1 MNYVFLVE
9 DFVYRVDFENYQP
22 SEEEI
27 KRVGEILGQP
37 TKKLN
42 VVMERYWQVFRNY
55 IEKKCASLGST
66 SVCLYSWRVNVP
78 FRLFPLALHAHGT
91 IILFENEKP
100 MQVLAFPMN
109 KALSYNKSP
118 GLPPEE
124 YSEKIP
130 REVSARIDGWQLTAY
145 YNPLINRWIFATRYA
160 LHNMY
165 YMKGRLVVEPME
177 SIANPYVEIGDRIA
191 EKDGLYERLDK
202 YRGWTFTFVLEGPE
216 PAVTRPPYPIGAD
229 VEKYKLYVLMA
240 RSPDGKLYTWS
251 ETRKLVDYNAPPL
264 FEPKSL
270 KELYEDAR
278 RSLIVR
284 SYFAYLETGDPE
296 NPIIAELE
304 SDYYPEAMNAKYLND
319 AKSAAVLVCED
330 LGEELAKIMGD
341 WRANLVVELSRLK
354 RTLED
359 TFARLIESR
368 GVHAVSSAAVNTL
381 REMGVKT
388 VKPEELAKALSEG
401 NIKRVVKK
409 LMALLLEG
417 KSLTTREPL
426 EVLKEY
432 IGKIAK
438 TLEPS

>member
-1 MNYVFLVE
+1 
-9 DFVYRVDFENYQP
+9 
-22 SEEEI
+22 
-27 KRVGEILGQP
+27 
-37 TKKLN
+37 
-42 VVMERYWQVFRNY
+42 
-55 IEKKCASLGST
+55 
-66 SVCLYSWRVNVP
+66 
-78 FRLFPLALHAHGT
+78 
-91 IILFENEKP
+91 
-100 MQVLAFPMN
+100 
-109 KALSYNKSP
+109 
-118 GLPPEE
+118 
-124 YSEKIP
+124 
-130 REVSARIDGWQLTAY
+130 
-145 YNPLINRWIFATRYA
+145 
-160 LHNMY
+160 
-165 YMKGRLVVEPME
+165 
-177 SIANPYVEIGDRIA
+177 
-191 EKDGLYERLDK
+191 
-202 YRGWTFTFVLEGPE
+202 
-216 PAVTRPPYPIGAD
+216 
-229 VEKYKLYVLMA
+229 
-240 RSPDGKLYTWS
+240 
-251 ETRKLVDYNAPPL
+251 PPL

-359 TFARLIESR
+359 TLARLIESR
-368 GVHAVSSAAVNTL
+368 GVLAVSSAAVNTL